1 MLKISGLSKSFKKK
15 KVLKNINIEMNYGN
29 IYGFVGE
36 NGSGKSVF
44 FKVICGFLKSDKG
57 KVVINNK
64 IIGKDIDFLPDLG
77 VLIEKPGFIEEY
89 NQYQNLK
96 YLAQIKKKIG
106 DKEINDILEIVG
118 LDLENKDK
126 VKNFSLGMRQRLG
139 IAQAIMENQKIIILD
154 EPFNGLDKS
163 GRNEIKEIILHLK
176 SKNRLIMITSHIDG
190 DIDDL
195 ADYCYSFKNGELKL
209 VNSDLVKNELI

>member
-77 VLIEKPGFIEEY
+77 VLMEKPGFIEEY

-209 VNSDLVKNELI
+209 VNSDLEKN